1 MTTVA
6 FNFWFDPLCVVHVFA
21 DDDDDDDD
29 ALGERKDDDASDDA
43 AEREIENI
51 LLFVDLYIYMCRC
64 KKRPLFFSLS
74 VCVCDL
80 AFKRTRAYDV

>member
-6 FNFWFDPLCVVHVFA
+6 FNVWFDPLCVVFA
-21 DDDDDDDD
+21 DDDDDDD

-51 LLFVDLYIYMCRC
+51 LLFKWIYIYIY
-64 KKRPLFFSLS
+64 
-74 VCVCDL
+74 V
-80 AFKRTRAYDV
+80 

>member
-6 FNFWFDPLCVVHVFA
+6 FNFWFDPLCVVFA

-51 LLFVDLYIYMCRC
+51 LLFKWIYIYIY
-64 KKRPLFFSLS
+64 
-74 VCVCDL
+74 V
-80 AFKRTRAYDV
+80 

>member
-6 FNFWFDPLCVVHVFA
+6 FNFWFDPLCVVHAFA
-21 DDDDDDDD
+21 DDGDD
-29 ALGERKDDDASDDA
+29 AGERKDDDASEDA
-43 AEREIENI
+43 TEREIENI
-51 LLFVDLYIYMCRC
+51 LLFKWIYICVCMCA

-74 VCVCDL
+74 LSACVCDL